1 MRAATRA
8 LVLSAAAAGTA
19 AWWSRRS
26 GGGGG
31 AASGERVLAVT
42 VHRPPDELSAQLAQR
57 RPAPLAELGDAVRL
71 DTSPAPKDF
80 GTELRL
86 RVERPA
92 DVDVDDAR
100 QALRLTKQLLETGT
114 VMPPDAP
121 LTRRRTL
128 AALPLEE
135 AIRSAGKEG
144 RL

>member
-1 MRAATRA
+1 MRAATKVLA
-8 LVLSAAAAGTA
+8 LSAAAAGA
-19 AWWSRRS
+19 ATWWTRRQ
-26 GGGGG
+26 GADHPGG
-31 AASGERVLAVT
+31 APVLAVT
-42 VHRPPDELSAQLAQR
+42 VHRPPDELATQLAQQ

-71 DTSPAPKDF
+71 TTTPAPKDF

-128 AALPLEE
+128 ASLPLEA
-135 AIRSAGKEG
+135 AIRAAGTEG